1 MKWLVDDQQISYLFK
16 FPENVNQSLNTEG
29 TCLLLDLPM
38 KKILSK
44 LILSPDFKMLLE
56 ENGGLE
62 WNNWSLKFIIQIAFF
77 WRIINPLTVLI
88 FWAQTIHES
97 IHEAIA

>member
-1 MKWLVDDQQISYLFK
+1 MLF
-16 FPENVNQSLNTEG
+16 
-29 TCLLLDLPM
+29 
-38 KKILSK
+38 
-44 LILSPDFKMLLE
+44 E